1 MIDPASS
8 WFEIFELPVTTDM
21 VIPIDTKG
29 QQGTTTHKNTKLT
42 HFDKSSA
49 MIGNLVNKT

>member
-1 MIDPASS
+1 
-8 WFEIFELPVTTDM
+8 M